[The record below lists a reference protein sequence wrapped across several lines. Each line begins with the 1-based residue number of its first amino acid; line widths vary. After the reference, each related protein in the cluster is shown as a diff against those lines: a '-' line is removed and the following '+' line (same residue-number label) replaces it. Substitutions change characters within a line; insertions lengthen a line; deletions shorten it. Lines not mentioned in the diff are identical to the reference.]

1 VLSLLAMMAF
11 ASPARA
17 QYRRRSGV
25 WLDAGA
31 GIGRLRVSCRTCSPP
46 ASAGGYAID
55 IAIGGAMSKY
65 VLLGVEG
72 QVWTGSD
79 AHVDEQVRTLSV
91 VAQWY
96 PWPKT
101 GFFVRFGTGL
111 VDGHVAPNDSVAVRT
126 AVKGKG
132 VVMGVSLGWDQPIS
146 RHLAITAQAGDQ
158 IAALG
163 DITTASG
170 GLSDDTIAYVSRL
183 SIALT
188 LR

>member
-1 VLSLLAMMAF
+1 MLALVA
-11 ASPARA
+11 ALALTSAAQA
-17 QYRRRSGV
+17 QYQRRSGI

-31 GIGRLRVSCRTCSPP
+31 GIGRLRVSCRSCSPP
-46 ASAGGYAID
+46 ASGSGYAID
-55 IAIGGAMSKY
+55 ISIGGAASKY

-79 AHVDEQVRTLSV
+79 AQVDEQVRTLSV

-126 AVKGKG
+126 AVKGRG
-132 VVMGVSLGWDQPIS
+132 VVMGASLGWDQPIT

-183 SIALT
+183 SLALT